1 MIRLTITLED
11 ELSETIK
18 RRAEFNRRSMSQE
31 INFLIEAAL
40 AAELEVNLN
49 MLRVMMKAGVN
60 LPPAQTAKGEPL
72 RDSSAGL

>member
-49 MLRVMMKAGVN
+49 MLRVLMKAGVN
-60 LPPAQTAKGEPL
+60 LPPAQIAKGEPL